1 MIVADIFS
9 LFECPTWRTAIS
21 VFAAVTAGADLAG
34 GGSRPHPL
42 IGRNSPTTHGSGS
55 VVIAGNGPTTAA
67 TRTRRLGTA
76 GVWELYGL
84 QRSLR
89 CAAM

>member
-1 MIVADIFS
+1 VPVERVEHTRVIYS
-9 LFECPTWRTAIS
+9 L
-21 VFAAVTAGADLAG
+21 LA
-34 GGSRPHPL
+34 L
-42 IGRNSPTTHGSGS
+42 YFISPTTHGSGS